1 MKILRLP
8 RPEVF
13 ALRSICRRKIRF
25 TMPDLSKNRQLIQ
38 GLENTSADP
47 VFAAAVIFEFLRTAQ
62 AKGPSDPAI
71 GMALWQ

>member
-1 MKILRLP
+1 
-8 RPEVF
+8 
-13 ALRSICRRKIRF
+13 
-25 TMPDLSKNRQLIQ
+25 MPDLSKNRQLIQ